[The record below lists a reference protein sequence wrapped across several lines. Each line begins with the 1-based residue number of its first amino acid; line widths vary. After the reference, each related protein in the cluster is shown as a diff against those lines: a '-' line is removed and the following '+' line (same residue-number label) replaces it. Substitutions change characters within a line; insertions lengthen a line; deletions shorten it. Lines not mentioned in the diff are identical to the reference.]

1 MTIQIGL
8 LRINKYI
15 NTMKTI
21 INIFIIPL
29 AAVAFLSCQKS
40 GNDLTT
46 YRPIQFQAIS
56 GDAGTRTTFSGFY
69 VEALVPGAIDFD
81 HWPEGYFG
89 NNLAYAFERI
99 DWTDGDKFEVY
110 SPESG
115 SSAVYTVS
123 SHLEDGAYSVADA
136 VSSSP
141 LFWEG
146 DGTHTFYA
154 YYPAPGSVP
163 GSNTNMDRNIVSG
176 TIPSVQA
183 LKQDPEDSRRF
194 HAEMDKYG
202 YMYSV
207 TSAAPDNTYDR
218 TTLSFK
224 PLMSCIEVLLIAL
237 EEGDESTW
245 PTVTKVELVSS
256 QSDAYLAG
264 DFTTELNPDGTFRP
278 LLNSDVTNGQ
288 NTVSFDVPGGGVQLR
303 LWSRGYTHYP
313 TAEPT
318 DFWYHPL
325 GNHDL
330 AMFSFLVLP
339 MEQTNLKLRLTLA
352 SGKVVSTEI
361 KQNDLRGYKNALD
374 ESEEWYQVEDQGYL
388 KVSPGSKFWIAAQV
402 PNFN

>member
-1 MTIQIGL
+1 
-8 LRINKYI
+8 
-15 NTMKTI
+15 MKTI

-29 AAVAFLSCQKS
+29 AAVAFLSCQKGVGVS
-40 GNDLTT
+40 SNH
-46 YRPIQFQAIS
+46 RPVQFQAVSS
-56 GDAGTRTTFSGFY
+56 GDDTRTSFSGFY
-69 VEALVPGAIDFD
+69 VPKVVPGWQDLEYMPDGWRGA
-81 HWPEGYFG
+81 
-89 NNLAYAFERI
+89 NLGYAFERI
-99 DWTDGDKFEVY
+99 DWTDGDKFEVF

-115 SSAVYTVS
+115 GSAVYTVS
-123 SHLEDGAYSVADA
+123 SHLDDGAYSVAD
-136 VSSSP
+136 VESSSP

-146 DGTHTFYA
+146 DGNHTFYA
-154 YYPAPGSVP
+154 YYPAPESVP

-207 TSAAPDNTYDR
+207 TSAAPGNTYDR
-218 TTLSFK
+218 ATLAFK
-224 PLMSCIEVLLIAL
+224 PLMSCIEVLLIAA
-237 EEGDESTW
+237 EEGDEDTW

-278 LLNSDVTNGQ
+278 LQNSDVTNGQ
-288 NTVSFDVPGGGVQLR
+288 NSVSFDVPGDGVQLR
-303 LWSRGYTHYP
+303 TWSRAYLYDP
-313 TAEPT
+313 AAEPT
-318 DFWYHPL
+318 LVWYHPL
-325 GNHDL
+325 GNNDL

-361 KQNDLRGYKNALD
+361 KEYMVIEYEDAVD
-374 ESEEWYQVEDQGYL
+374 PSITWYQVEDQGYM
-388 KVSPGSKFWIAAQV
+388 KVTPGSKFWIAAQV
-402 PNFN
+402 PSFN